1 MTAPDTSRNPHEDP
15 TQGSPVQPPQAPAAE
30 APALPARSPQDVP
43 PEHPLVPAVAE
54 KAPRGVRTEALIAVL
69 LLAGSALLGVLAGL
83 LWHWLAPKVPLY
95 ADSSAVYLKDPEGEQ
110 AVGADGTFALIGA
123 GAGLVAAAVAYWRTR
138 RRQGGVTVALGL
150 VAGGLLGGYIAMK
163 LGTALGPG
171 GNVIATA
178 KSVPTGSTFYG
189 PLKLTAKG
197 VLLTWPAAAMVVLI
211 GLTALFTPK
220 PQAPPTVWQTPAQ
233 DGPDTP

>member
-1 MTAPDTSRNPHEDP
+1 M
-15 TQGSPVQPPQAPAAE
+15 
-30 APALPARSPQDVP
+30 
-43 PEHPLVPAVAE
+43 
-54 KAPRGVRTEALIAVL
+54 
-69 LLAGSALLGVLAGL
+69 LAGSALLGVLMGF

-110 AVGADGTFALIGA
+110 AIGADGTFAILGA
-123 GAGLVAAAVAYWRTR
+123 GAGLVVGAVAYWLSR
-138 RRQGGVTVALGL
+138 RRQGGITVALGL
-150 VAGGLLGGYIAMK
+150 AAGGLLGAFVAMW

-178 KSVPTGSTFYG
+178 KSVPAGQTFYG

-197 VLLTWPAAAMVVLI
+197 VLLTWPAFAMIALLA
-211 GLTALFTPK
+211 LTALFTPK
-220 PQAPPTVWQTPAQ
+220 PQAPPVVWQTPAQ